1 MERGKLILEKY
12 RNRNLQI
19 DERVQDLL
27 SRMTLKEK
35 AGQLR
40 QRMFGWNAYRKVAN
54 GFEISEEFK
63 MEVAA
68 GDGLGALYGLFR
80 ADPWSAVTFESG
92 IPLEECAKVANLLQQ
107 YVISNTR
114 LGIPLLLSEECPH
127 GHQALDGTLFPV
139 NLGVGSTWNPELY
152 EEAYSHV
159 AAEIRARGAN
169 LGLVSALDILRD
181 PRWGRSEECYGE
193 DPYHGAM
200 MAEAAVR
207 GLQGRCR
214 ERLNRTDGVGA
225 VLKHFCAQGA
235 CTGGHNTGPASI
247 GARELREIHLP
258 GMKAGVEAGAVACM
272 AAYNEIDG
280 IPCHANQELL
290 TGILRAECGFD
301 GLVMS
306 DGCGVDNLSGHLG
319 SPAEAASAAIEAG
332 VDLDLW
338 NTSFSEL
345 ENAVLSGRLD
355 ESLLDRAV
363 ASVLR
368 VKFLLGLFETPFTD
382 TDRAATVAGSAAA
395 KDINLR
401 IARESVVLLKNSG
414 GTLPLKSNVRKLA
427 VIGPNADSLYHQLGD
442 YTAPQRDGAGVTVL
456 RGIRTEAPEGME
468 VSYTKGCGIRE
479 YSREGFTEALKI
491 AQNADAVVL
500 VLGGS
505 SARNFD
511 VSFDKNGAAITS
523 AENPV
528 EMDCGEGVDVA
539 ELELGGVQVDLA
551 KALAA
556 TGKPVIVVLIQGRPY
571 AIPWIA
577 EHCDAILCAWYPG
590 TEGGRAVAEVLFGKT
605 NPSGKLPVSIP
616 RSAAQLPVC
625 YNRKETAAA
634 PAYAD
639 MPQSPQ
645 YSFGYGLSY
654 TSFQYTGL
662 WLDNDKISVEALE
675 AGNKVKITV
684 GIQNTGELPGAEVVQ
699 LYVKDMESS
708 VTRRVKELKGFR
720 KVFLQ
725 PGERREIHFLL
736 GKEELGTWGR
746 GIRFAV
752 EPGNVRILAGGD
764 STADLTV
771 NLTVGGT

>member
-1 MERGKLILEKY
+1 MEKY
-12 RNRNLQI
+12 RNRSLQI

-27 SRMTLKEK
+27 SRMTLEEK

-54 GFEISEEFK
+54 GFEITEEFK
-63 MEVAA
+63 TEVAA

-80 ADPWSAVTFESG
+80 ADPWSAVTFDNG

-107 YVISNTR
+107 YVLNNTR

-139 NLGVGSTWNPELY
+139 NPGVGSTWNPELY
-152 EEAYSHV
+152 EEAYSYV
-159 AAEIRARGAN
+159 AAEIRARGGN

-193 DPYHGAM
+193 DPYHAAR

-207 GLQGRCR
+207 GLQGKCR
-214 ERLNRTDGVGA
+214 NRLNRPDGVGA

-247 GARELREIHLP
+247 GERELRGIHLP
-258 GMKAGVEAGAVACM
+258 GMKAGVDAGAVACM

-290 TGILRAECGFD
+290 TGILRGEWGFD

-306 DGCGVDNLSGHLG
+306 DGCGVDNLSKHLG
-319 SPAEAASAAIEAG
+319 SSAEAASAAIEAG

-345 ENAVLSGRLD
+345 ENAVLSVRLD
-355 ESLLDRAV
+355 ETLLDRAV
-363 ASVLR
+363 ARVLR
-368 VKFLLGLFETPFTD
+368 VKFLLGLFENPFTN
-382 TDRAATVAGSAAA
+382 TDRAATVVGSAIA

-401 IARESVVLLKNSG
+401 IARESIVLLKNSG
-414 GTLPLKSNVRKLA
+414 GTLPLKNHVRKLA
-427 VIGPNADSLYHQLGD
+427 VIGPNADNLYNQLGD

-456 RGIRTEAPEGME
+456 HGIRTEAPEGME
-468 VSYTKGCGIRE
+468 VMYAKGCGIRTN
-479 YSREGFTEALKI
+479 SKEGFAEALNI

-505 SARNFD
+505 SARNFNL
-511 VSFDKNGAAITS
+511 SFDKNGAAITS
-523 AENPV
+523 SQNPV

-539 ELELGGVQVDLA
+539 DLELGGVQVDLA
-551 KALAA
+551 KALIQ

-590 TEGGRAVAEVLFGKT
+590 TEGGRAVAEILFGKT

-616 RSAAQLPVC
+616 RSAAQLPIY

-634 PAYAD
+634 PTYAD
-639 MPQSPQ
+639 LLPGSQ
-645 YSFGYGLSY
+645 YPFGYGLSY
-654 TSFQYTGL
+654 TSFQYTGPRL
-662 WLDNDKISVEALE
+662 ENDKISVEALK

-708 VTRRVKELKGFR
+708 VTRRVKELKGFK
-720 KVFLQ
+720 KVYLHPAEKQ
-725 PGERREIHFLL
+725 EISFLL
-736 GKEELGTWGR
+736 GKEDLGTWGR
-746 GIRFAV
+746 DMRFAV
-752 EPGNVRILAGGD
+752 EPGTIRISAGGD
-764 STADLTV
+764 STAGLAVILTV
-771 NLTVGGT
+771 EGT